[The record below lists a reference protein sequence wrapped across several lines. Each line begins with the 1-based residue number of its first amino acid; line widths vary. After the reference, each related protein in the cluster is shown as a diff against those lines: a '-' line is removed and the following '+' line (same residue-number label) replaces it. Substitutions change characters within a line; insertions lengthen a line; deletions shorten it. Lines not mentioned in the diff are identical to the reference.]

1 MNNNLWIVFWT
12 EYRGYDCF
20 GHRMFNLY
28 NGTYEDALK
37 YGNSR
42 NEETFEEVVV
52 KAFDVKELNK
62 MGAIF

>member
-12 EYRGYDCF
+12 EYKGYDCF

-28 NGTYEDALK
+28 NGTYEDALE
-37 YGNSR
+37 YGEAR
-42 NEETFEEVVV
+42 NKEKLDEVVV

-62 MGAIF
+62 TGAII

>member
-12 EYRGYDCF
+12 EYKGYDCF

-28 NGTYEDALK
+28 NGTYEDALE
-37 YGNSR
+37 YGEAR
-42 NEETFEEVVV
+42 NKEKFDEVVV

-62 MGAIF
+62 TGAIF

>member
-12 EYRGYDCF
+12 EYSGYDCS

-37 YGNSR
+37 YGKAR

-52 KAFDVKELNK
+52 REFDAAELNK
-62 MGAIF
+62 KGAIL